1 MSSIFSLS
9 LFPHS
14 IFHLNIQWPKCA
26 PCCYTS
32 HLFSRARCEFTIV
45 FLILTMQQHI
55 FFCIYSHSNLNQ
67 SNICWQ
73 TQCQCTISAIECVLM
88 KHKLLCTPVQLNWR
102 DFSEKQRKK
111 TQRFLFRVSPS
122 KISTINNFY
131 NFRIRDFLI
140 SSCAPFV
147 YVCLANNCPKWY
159 FNWFRLFNEWVFS
172 NFFFQFAVLK
182 TVFGWLRLRVPN
194 IGRRSIVSIAN
205 RGLMLLLLLLLL
217 LFFFLNDEFLL
228 AYRL

>member
-67 SNICWQ
+67 SNICWR

-147 YVCLANNCPKWY
+147 YVCLAYNCPKWY

-172 NFFFQFAVLK
+172 IFFFPICSAENCIWLITFA
-182 TVFGWLRLRVPN
+182 R
-194 IGRRSIVSIAN
+194 A
-205 RGLMLLLLLLLL
+205 
-217 LFFFLNDEFLL
+217 
-228 AYRL
+228 